1 MGEKCEAKTTNTV
14 LTKNT
19 RLTSETSYV
28 YHQTNKK
35 WLFVYIFDKNVA
47 RFARLHLKG
56 VWHVLNHKW
65 LHHYGTHC
73 RSVNCILFWK
83 QRPPC
88 SKQKP
93 KSLRRRS
100 VLCRSFVFSTH
111 RNRQLFGIWYGKW
124 LKTKMKTSE
133 KICFELVKLD
143 MKSRKIISFCFAEET
158 SVNGWKTISPEQ
170 PSEFLARFISS
181 NWYSSQIHWNQVC
194 HLID

>member
-1 MGEKCEAKTTNTV
+1 MTFGAFGVKSTF
-14 LTKNT
+14 L
-19 RLTSETSYV
+19 
-28 YHQTNKK
+28 
-35 WLFVYIFDKNVA
+35 NVA

-124 LKTKMKTSE
+124 LKKMKTSE

-143 MKSRKIISFCFAEET
+143 MKSRKIISFALQKTRLVSMVEKPSLQNNHLNFWQDSFHQIGILHILES
-158 SVNGWKTISPEQ
+158 SVSLDRLVPSP
-170 PSEFLARFISS
+170 SS
-181 NWYSSQIHWNQVC
+181 T
-194 HLID
+194 